1 MSRGTTDQ
9 VHSMHIRLHSH
20 STAMTHDIVRAI
32 GTNIEPGD
40 IVLLS
45 GSLGAGKTTLTQ
57 GIVWGLGSDEYARS
71 PTFVLVNEYSAN
83 VPVYH
88 MDLYRLDTLEEVDG
102 LGLDDYLYGDGV
114 CVIEWADKAPGY
126 FPERHLLVRIRTVSD
141 DEREFTVQSTELGHR
156 AIFEALERL
165 GESV

>member
-1 MSRGTTDQ
+1 MK
-9 VHSMHIRLHSH
+9 IRLHSH
-20 STAMTHDIVRAI
+20 SAAITQDIGRAI
-32 GTNIEPGD
+32 GANVGPGD

-57 GIVWGLGSDEYARS
+57 GIAWGLGSAEYARS
-71 PTFVLVNEYSAN
+71 PTFVLVNEYRGI

-88 MDLYRLDTLEEVDG
+88 MDLYRLDTFAEVDG

-126 FPERHLLVRIRTVSD
+126 FPGGHILVSIDTLSD
-141 DEREFTVQSTELGHR
+141 TDRELIVTSSLEAHVPV
-156 AIFEALERL
+156 FEALGRL
-165 GESV
+165 RG